1 MQAGASSTA
10 ASLSESAVTHQK
22 HVSTSPGPGDG
33 MGSQISL
40 AYCDGVPYPHGL
52 YCLGRDGR
60 FGWMPA
66 IRGYWRKGNRA
77 DAPHLP
83 LTPDVIGQHL
93 RGEVHLGLYPAI
105 VPSRLSVRFA
115 GRARNPTTC
124 CAVAVKARRYMVGPG
139 PSLDKP
145 LHLQNG
151 LYGEGGAWCRT

>member
-1 MQAGASSTA
+1 M
-10 ASLSESAVTHQK
+10 
-22 HVSTSPGPGDG
+22 
-33 MGSQISL
+33 
-40 AYCDGVPYPHGL
+40 
-52 YCLGRDGR
+52 GRDGR

-77 DAPHLP
+77 DAPYLP

-145 LHLQNG
+145 LHTCKTAST
-151 LYGEGGAWCRT
+151 GEGGAWCRT